1 MKRVLVLGASGYVG
15 SRIIPRL
22 LATGYR
28 VRASSRSL
36 ASLNKRVWAQHPQ
49 VEVVPAD
56 VLELS
61 SLQQVCSGCD
71 AVYYLI
77 HSMDPSH
84 KDFVQ
89 ADRQAAQN
97 LVRAAKE
104 QGLKRII
111 YLGGLGGDK
120 EQLSKHLR
128 SRVEVGEIL
137 QSGTVPATI
146 LRAAVILGAGS
157 ASFEILR
164 YLVDRLPV
172 MITPRWVHTESQ
184 PIAIRNVLNYLT
196 GCLECEEA
204 SGHVFDI
211 GGPEILS
218 YRELMN
224 LFAEEEGHRRRWI
237 IPVPVLTPK
246 LSSYWISFVTP
257 IPASL
262 ARPLAEGLKNR
273 VVCQDNQ
280 IRRVVPQ
287 TLISCRDA
295 IRYALGSAPAPEEE
309 VRCLA
314 GIPPPEHRYPG
325 DPPWV
330 KPPYRAKS

>member
-22 LATGYR
+22 LAKGYT

-36 ASLNKRVWAQHPQ
+36 ASLNKRVWSSHPQ
-49 VEVVPAD
+49 IEVVPVD
-56 VLELS
+56 VL
-61 SLQQVCSGCD
+61 SLPSLRQVCTGCD
-71 AVYYLI
+71 AAYYLI

-84 KDFVQ
+84 KDFAQ
-89 ADRQAAQN
+89 ADRQAAHN
-97 LVRAAKE
+97 LVKAAQE
-104 QGLKRII
+104 QGLRKII
-111 YLGGLGGDK
+111 YLGGLAGDK
-120 EQLSKHLR
+120 GQLSKHLR

-137 QSGTVPATI
+137 QSGPVPATV

-157 ASFEILR
+157 ASFEIMR

-172 MITPRWVHTESQ
+172 MITPRWVNTESQ

-196 GCLECEEA
+196 GCLECETA
-204 SGHVFDI
+204 SGQVYDI
-211 GGPEILS
+211 GGPEILT
-218 YRELMN
+218 YRQLMR
-224 LFAEEEGHRRRWI
+224 LFAEEEGHRTRLI

-280 IRRVVPQ
+280 IRRLVPQ
-287 TLISCRDA
+287 TLIPCRDA
-295 IRYALGSAPAPEEE
+295 IRYALGSAPCPEEE
-309 VRCLA
+309 EPGFA

-330 KPPYRAKS
+330 KPPYPVKT